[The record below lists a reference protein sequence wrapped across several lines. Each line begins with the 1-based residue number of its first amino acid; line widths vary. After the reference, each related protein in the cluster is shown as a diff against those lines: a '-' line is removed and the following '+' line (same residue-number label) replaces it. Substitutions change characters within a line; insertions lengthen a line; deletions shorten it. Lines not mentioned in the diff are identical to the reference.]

1 MINNIIINYHLKF
14 IKKYYKIYLN
24 ENKINNNIIDKNN
37 YNYNYYFNNIIIFNY

>member
-24 ENKINNNIIDKNN
+24 ENKINNIIDKNN